1 MVIGNI
7 GNGNT
12 ITLATLHNHLG
23 KKCFAFSSLDKSNI
37 PDILVKIQKPAS

>member
-1 MVIGNI
+1 MAIGNI
-7 GNGNT
+7 GTGNT

-37 PDILVKIQKPAS
+37 PDILAKI